1 MFSRQVENEVKTLFA
16 DSNDVF
22 GKTFTYDQL
31 GHLPEPVLRYF
42 KYSLQEGRTSMLA
55 TSSQGM
61 AGHLDKMKDKHG

>member
-16 DSNDVF
+16 SSNDVF

-42 KYSLQEGRTSMLA
+42 KYSLQEGQHYVSYVKPR
-55 TSSQGM
+55 
-61 AGHLDKMKDKHG
+61 HGGTFRQNEG